1 LKETSKKITDSRD
14 FFMKNFISVNPKSFN
29 RKVPVILSL
38 TAIIPFLMV
47 VYLFAHEKLHLTNAI
62 ILVAAFALF
71 SILNGYALMRKS
83 GEQLVDLSKRTENMA
98 SGNSL
103 EPININ
109 ADDELNDI
117 ARSFNSIAKRM
128 DDLNR
133 EIKEQ
138 SVKLMLYSSD
148 LYLSLQKIKKEEEF
162 RNRLTPYV
170 GEALVDKLLNLESGG
185 LPENERR
192 EVTVF
197 FADIRSF
204 SSIAERTSAED
215 VVLMLNQF
223 FETTCDII
231 FRNNGVLDKFMG
243 DEIMAVFGLLPS
255 DKGAPYDAVKT
266 ATELQEAMKD
276 LSKARFVHDQEPF
289 AIGIGI
295 NTGAAVVGNV
305 GSKKRM
311 AYTVIGDSVNIAAR
325 LVQLA
330 CENEIVIGQN
340 TYDKVKD
347 LFNIGEKGEL
357 TAKGKKNP
365 IMSYS
370 VLQDVA

>member
-1 LKETSKKITDSRD
+1 
-14 FFMKNFISVNPKSFN
+14 MKNFISVNPKSFN

>member
-1 LKETSKKITDSRD
+1 
-14 FFMKNFISVNPKSFN
+14 
-29 RKVPVILSL
+29 
-38 TAIIPFLMV
+38 
-47 VYLFAHEKLHLTNAI
+47 
-62 ILVAAFALF
+62 
-71 SILNGYALMRKS
+71 
-83 GEQLVDLSKRTENMA
+83 
-98 SGNSL
+98 
-103 EPININ
+103 
-109 ADDELNDI
+109 
-117 ARSFNSIAKRM
+117 
-128 DDLNR
+128 
-133 EIKEQ
+133 
-138 SVKLMLYSSD
+138 
-148 LYLSLQKIKKEEEF
+148 
-162 RNRLTPYV
+162 
-170 GEALVDKLLNLESGG
+170 
-185 LPENERR
+185 
-192 EVTVF
+192 
-197 FADIRSF
+197 
-204 SSIAERTSAED
+204 
-215 VVLMLNQF
+215 
-223 FETTCDII
+223 
-231 FRNNGVLDKFMG
+231 
-243 DEIMAVFGLLPS
+243 
-255 DKGAPYDAVKT
+255 
-266 ATELQEAMKD
+266 MKD